1 MRGPRPAAACAL
13 PVPAVVLLAAAVPAA
28 GPGCAGVAAPGGGES
43 RPEIRLTRA
52 PDPGPGGARGT
63 GGGAVDVRGLPAAD
77 LAAVRA
83 ARFTRSEWEVLLRV
97 TVAGGGTAADAPDLP
112 AVLGD
117 YAVTDDAVRFSPRY
131 PFDPGRRYRVVF
143 SPQRLPARP
152 PADGGGAAAPWRE
165 RPLEAV
171 VGEPAARRAPSTRVV
186 RVYPTADVVPEN
198 QLRFYVHFSAPM
210 GLEGGSDHVRLIDA
224 EGQVVDD
231 AFLPLDLALWNAGR
245 TRCTLLFDPG
255 RVKRG
260 ILPNVRRG
268 RPLAEGRRFTLAVD
282 SAWRDADGLPLAEP
296 FRRSFTAGP
305 PEERALDLADWRLR
319 PPAAGGR
326 DPLVVVFDRPLD
338 HALLRRAL
346 LVASPAGGS
355 VPGDVDVRAAETEWA
370 FTPHAPWERGEHR
383 LTALPALED
392 TAGNRVGRP
401 FEVGASPAAAGPDPA
416 APMQRPFRPAAPAPA
431 PVAGAARP

>member
-1 MRGPRPAAACAL
+1 MRAPRLAAACAL
-13 PVPAVVLLAAAVPAA
+13 PVPAVALLAVAVPAA

-43 RPEIRLTRA
+43 RPEIRLIRA
-52 PDPGPGGARGT
+52 PDPGPGDARGA
-63 GGGAVDVRGLPAAD
+63 GAVAVRGLPADD

-83 ARFTRSEWEVLLRV
+83 ARLTRSEWEALLRV
-97 TVAGGGTAADAPDLP
+97 TVAGAGTAADAPDLP

-117 YAVTDDAVRFSPRY
+117 YAVTDDAIRFSPRY
-131 PFDPGRRYRVVF
+131 PFDPGRRYRVAF
-143 SPQRLPARP
+143 FPQRLPARP
-152 PADGGGAAAPWRE
+152 LADGAGAAEPWRE

-171 VGEPAARRAPSTRVV
+171 VGEPAASRAPSTRVV
-186 RVYPTADVVPEN
+186 RIYPTADVVPEN

-224 EGQVVDD
+224 EGQAVDN
-231 AFLPLDLALWNAGR
+231 AFLPLDLALWNADR
-245 TRCTLLFDPG
+245 TRYTLLFDPG

-268 RPLAEGRRFTLAVD
+268 RPLAAGRRFTLAVD

-326 DPLVVVFDRPLD
+326 DPLVVAFDRPLD

-346 LVASPAGGS
+346 LVTSPAGGR

-401 FEVGASPAAAGPDPA
+401 FEVGAFPAAAGPDPA
-416 APMQRPFRPAAPAPA
+416 APMQRAFRPAAPA
-431 PVAGAARP
+431 GAARP

>member
-1 MRGPRPAAACAL
+1 MRAPRLTAACAL
-13 PVPAVVLLAAAVPAA
+13 PVPAVALLAVAVPAA
-28 GPGCAGVAAPGGGES
+28 GAGCAGVAAPGAGES
-43 RPEIRLTRA
+43 RPEIRLIRA
-52 PDPGPGGARGT
+52 PDPGPGGARGA
-63 GGGAVDVRGLPAAD
+63 GAVDVRGLPADD

-83 ARFTRSEWEVLLRV
+83 ARLTRSEWEALLRV
-97 TVAGGGTAADAPDLP
+97 TVAGAGTAADAPDLP

-117 YAVTDDAVRFSPRY
+117 YAVTDDAIRFSPRY
-131 PFDPGRRYRVVF
+131 PFDPGRRYRVAF
-143 SPQRLPARP
+143 FPQRLPARP
-152 PADGGGAAAPWRE
+152 LADGAGAAEPWRE

-171 VGEPAARRAPSTRVV
+171 VGEPAASRAPSTRVV
-186 RVYPTADVVPEN
+186 RIYPTADVVPEN

-224 EGQVVDD
+224 EGQAVDN
-231 AFLPLDLALWNAGR
+231 AFLPLDLALWNADR
-245 TRCTLLFDPG
+245 TRYTLLFDPG

-268 RPLAEGRRFTLAVD
+268 RPLAAGRRFTLAVD

-326 DPLVVVFDRPLD
+326 DPLVVAFDRPLD

-346 LVASPAGGS
+346 LVTSPAGGR

-401 FEVGASPAAAGPDPA
+401 FEVGAFPAAAGPDPA
-416 APMQRPFRPAAPAPA
+416 APMQRAFRPAAPA
-431 PVAGAARP
+431 GAARP